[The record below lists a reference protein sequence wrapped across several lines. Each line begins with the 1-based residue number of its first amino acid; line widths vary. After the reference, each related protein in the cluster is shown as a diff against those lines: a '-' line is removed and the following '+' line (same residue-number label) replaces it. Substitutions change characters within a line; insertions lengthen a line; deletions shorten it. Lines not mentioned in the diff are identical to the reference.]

1 MLFINWLNAWE
12 KLNMNIK
19 LNENEVSA
27 LMDLLE
33 LDTCTDVAEDNWED
47 TTCAVSDL
55 TKSDADNLYGKLFTL
70 QRILMAKKAKS
81 SQAA

>member
-1 MLFINWLNAWE
+1 
-12 KLNMNIK
+12 MNIK